1 MCGITGFVGKG
12 EALPFLMQGLNKLE
26 YRGYD
31 SAGVTLVDDN
41 GLYTFKSKGRLCQLE
56 DLLKG
61 ESHPQKTG
69 IGHTRWATHGI
80 PVILIHIHIR
90 MRRTR
95 FLSYIMVL
103 SKIIRPS
110 KKS

>member
-41 GLYTFKSKGRLCQLE
+41 GLYTFKSKEKSISIKFPKNKRSA
-56 DLLKG
+56 G
-61 ESHPQKTG
+61 ENG
-69 IGHTRWATHGI
+69 
-80 PVILIHIHIR
+80 
-90 MRRTR
+90 
-95 FLSYIMVL
+95 
-103 SKIIRPS
+103 
-110 KKS
+110 